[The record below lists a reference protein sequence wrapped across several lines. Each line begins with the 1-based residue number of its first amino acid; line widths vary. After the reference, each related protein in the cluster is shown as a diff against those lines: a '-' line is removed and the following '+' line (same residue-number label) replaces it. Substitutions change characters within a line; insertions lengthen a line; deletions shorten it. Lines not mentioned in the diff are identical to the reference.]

1 MKCGNLVQVGQK
13 SGWGKLKDC
22 LSRQAKEL
30 QKEMHFFSLFF
41 FLSFFHTFGRVSFWV
56 LQHVDDNLESTKF
69 F

>member
-1 MKCGNLVQVGQK
+1 MMKCGNLVQVGQK

-41 FLSFFHTFGRVSFWV
+41 FFLFFTLLGASPFGFCNMW
-56 LQHVDDNLESTKF
+56 TAI
-69 F
+69 